1 MKYITKVLIALISL
15 SFFAH
20 TIYADEN
27 TKNVEVVYNEPAIV
41 TFICD
46 NASTSIK
53 VYQGELINEPPHY
66 LIDGYIFAG
75 WYDGEYKWNFENDVV
90 MDNLTLVAKYNHISG
105 SVYNITDPST
115 NGLNGMLDINA
126 ESIPLTNKDIIDL
139 EEGYSMNIELK
150 IDILDSENIEDN
162 EKIILQE
169 EARKSNHNIINY
181 FKTDLLK
188 SINNRTEHILQ
199 TNDEYKITIQIP
211 ESQRATNRE
220 YSIIEILDGNAK
232 TLYIGRPQDNWL
244 LEFETKNMA
253 TYVLTYRVLPEHKD
267 VDEYEIPHTGVDG
280 GIVIASGTNNTKN
293 TNNTIVV
300 LLMSIIILNLAT
312 LSALIMYM
320 IKQNRLINEHIGDK
334 EIHKKRGR

>member
-1 MKYITKVLIALISL
+1 MKKILMIIMVTLLTSFNYVFAENEIKTINITYVCPANIVFESESQRIEMQVRVGEKL
-15 SFFAH
+15 S
-20 TIYADEN
+20 
-27 TKNVEVVYNEPAIV
+27 EP
-41 TFICD
+41 
-46 NASTSIK
+46 SHPLK
-53 VYQGELINEPPHY
+53 E
-66 LIDGYIFAG
+66 GYIFAG
-75 WYDGEYKWNFENDVV
+75 WYNGEHKWDFDNDVV
-90 MDNLTLVAKYNHISG
+90 ANHMTLVAKYNHISG
-105 SVYNITDPST
+105 SVYNITEPST

-126 ESIPLTNKDIIDL
+126 ESIPLTNSDITDL
-139 EEGYSMNIELK
+139 ENEYSMNIELK
-150 IDILDSENIEDN
+150 IDIQDSENIDDN
-162 EKIILQE
+162 EKTILQE
-169 EARKSNHNIINY
+169 EARKINQNITNY

-220 YSIIEILDGNAK
+220 YSIIEILEGNAK

-253 TYVLTYRVLPEHKD
+253 TYVLTYRVLPEHKA

-334 EIHKKRGR
+334 EIHKKRRR